1 MLKRWQFWV
10 LTMLAVAQAALVGF
24 NINAFGDNRKLQ
36 LEVNQRAV
44 YLQQT
49 AQAEQMARDI
59 ALSLAQLAVRNQDT
73 QIRQMLASL
82 GITVNFNEDAA
93 RAAQAGAAAAEGK
106 RK

>member
-24 NINAFGDNRKLQ
+24 NMNAFGDNRKLQ

-49 AQAEQMARDI
+49 SQAEQMARDI

-93 RAAQAGAAAAEGK
+93 RAAQAGAAAEGK